1 MWSKMSSSSFTFTPM
16 KPLDKKVIELAEL
29 TSNVA
34 TQILTLR
41 EDVARRQLIRGT
53 TVTAYRRVHEIV
65 SSALEEVERGT
76 EISQA
81 ILALTKAL
89 IHVRY
94 QLARNLIS
102 QELVNQIEPI
112 VGAVLDCVKIQK
124 DTSKCREHARNGRV
138 LLDALAVLVYEHGK
152 R

>member
-1 MWSKMSSSSFTFTPM
+1 M

-34 TQILTLR
+34 TQILTLK
-41 EDVARRQLIRGT
+41 EDVAKYQLIRDT

-112 VGAVLDCVKIQK
+112 VGAVLDCVKTQK

>member
-1 MWSKMSSSSFTFTPM
+1 MSSSSFTFTPM

-34 TQILTLR
+34 TQILTLK
-41 EDVARRQLIRGT
+41 EDVAKYQLIRDT

-112 VGAVLDCVKIQK
+112 VGAVLDCVKTQK